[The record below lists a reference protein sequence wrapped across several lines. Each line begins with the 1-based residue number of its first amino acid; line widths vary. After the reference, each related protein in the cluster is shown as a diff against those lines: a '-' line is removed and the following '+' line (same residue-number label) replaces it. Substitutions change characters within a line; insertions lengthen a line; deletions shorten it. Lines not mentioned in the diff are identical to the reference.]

1 MVKHMKTVA
10 LRSAEGTMQVMV
22 QIFPER
28 KGSNVRPQS
37 FFRKADKDTA
47 IELAELNERGAA
59 ITIFPQRTDGQGRT
73 LKNIKGIRYLVAD
86 CDSGHTLK
94 SLQALAV
101 TPDIVIES
109 SEGRFH
115 AYFRVKCAP
124 SEFRALSRALAAVLK
139 SDPGSTDAAHAFRL
153 AGTINWKRNR
163 RTRLR
168 KCETNT
174 DAMSASELVEALG
187 GQIPT
192 NDEPGSVRES
202 RKPSTVATGDMP
214 SADEVRDL
222 LSQIP
227 AKERTVWLH
236 IGMALHSW
244 DAKAGF
250 EIWDQW
256 SKSGLDKYDEATQ
269 RPTWDRFDDGG
280 QRTIGTLYYYASQYG
295 KMNGAPERSWFP
307 TSDGD
312 VAKFVATKLC
322 ETLRIVE
329 NESCRVFVG
338 HRWSTDKRAACRA
351 VLAEIEELVQCAE
364 QAENST
370 ATALL
375 KRTTS
380 YQGAQR
386 ILADMRAF
394 PELDAKASDFDQA
407 PYLLGVPNGVVDL
420 RTKEFRAG
428 RPSDMIS
435 CTINATFD
443 PNARCPQFGAFL
455 QSVAPDRDLRRFL
468 RTALGYSMTGSI
480 KEQKAFFMLG
490 RGSNG
495 KGTLTRAVENVV
507 GSLYSGQMSPSFL
520 KSANKGSANGPT
532 PALMALQRPR
542 ILFCTESERRRG
554 IDEPFFKQLTGGD
567 QVSGRHNYG
576 ETESFRPR
584 GKLLLSTNEMPDWD
598 RENEALWRRILVIP
612 FAQKFSGA
620 SRDNDLDDKL
630 SAEASG
636 ILNWLIAG
644 AFDYLQAGRLPE
656 CAEVEAAT
664 SDARKRAD
672 SVRMWIDAE
681 CRRSVKSKIAAQD
694 AFDAYSR
701 FTGRHGMEPMT
712 IQKFRLRMVSL
723 GFKQK
728 RINRGNQYVG
738 VRLINN

>member
-1 MVKHMKTVA
+1 MKTVA
-10 LRSAEGTMQVMV
+10 QRSADGTRHISV
-22 QIFPER
+22 QTFPER
-28 KGSNVRPQS
+28 KGSNVKPQS
-37 FFRKADKDTA
+37 FFREANRDTA

-59 ITIFPQRTDGQGRT
+59 ITIVPQRTDGRGRK
-73 LKNIKGIRYLVAD
+73 LKNIKGIRYLIAD

-101 TPDIVIES
+101 TPDIVVES
-109 SEGRFH
+109 SERRFH
-115 AYFRVKCAP
+115 AYFRVKCAL
-124 SEFRALSRALAAVLK
+124 SEFRPLSMALAVALK

-153 AGTINWKRNR
+153 AGTINWKRNQ
-163 RTRLR
+163 RTQLR

-187 GQIPT
+187 GQIPI
-192 NDEPGSVRES
+192 NDVPSSVRES

-214 SADEVRDL
+214 RADEVRDL

-244 DAKAGF
+244 DAEAGF

-256 SKSGLDKYDEATQ
+256 SKSSLDKYDEAIQ
-269 RPTWDRFDDGG
+269 RPTWDKFDGGG

-307 TSDGD
+307 TSDSD
-312 VAKFVATKLC
+312 VAKFVTTKLC

-364 QAENST
+364 QAKNST
-370 ATALL
+370 ATTLL
-375 KRTTS
+375 KRMTS

-394 PELDAKASDFDQA
+394 PELDAKASDFDQD

-428 RPSDMIS
+428 QPTDMIS

-443 PNARCPQFGAFL
+443 RNARCPQFGAFL

-612 FAQKFSGA
+612 FTQKFSGK

-630 SAEASG
+630 ATEASG

-644 AFDYLQAGRLPE
+644 AFDYLQAGCLPE
-656 CAEVEAAT
+656 CAEVEVAT
-664 SDARKRAD
+664 SDARKRSD

-681 CRRSVKSKIAAQD
+681 CRRSARGKVAAQD

-728 RINRGNQYVG
+728 RIKQGNEYLG
-738 VRLINN
+738 VQLINI

>member
-10 LRSAEGTMQVMV
+10 QRSANGAMQVVV
-22 QIFPER
+22 QTFAER
-28 KGSNVRPQS
+28 KDSDVRPRS
-37 FFRKADKDTA
+37 FIRKANQETA
-47 IELAELNERGAA
+47 IELAKLNKRGAA
-59 ITIFPQRTDGQGRT
+59 ITVVPQRTDGRGRT

-101 TPDIVIES
+101 PPDIVVES

-124 SEFRALSRALAAVLK
+124 SEFRPLSRALAAALE

-153 AGTINWKRNR
+153 AGTINWKRNQ
-163 RTRLR
+163 RTQLR

-187 GQIPT
+187 GQIPI
-192 NDEPGSVRES
+192 NIEPGVAHDN
-202 RKPSTVATGDMP
+202 RKPNVVRTGDMP

-227 AKERTVWLH
+227 AQERTVWLH

-364 QAENST
+364 QAKNST
-370 ATALL
+370 ATTLL
-375 KRTTS
+375 KRMTS

-394 PELDAKASDFDQA
+394 PELDAKASDFDQD
-407 PYLLGVPNGVVDL
+407 PYLLGVPNGVIDL

-428 RPSDMIS
+428 RPPDMIS

-443 PNARCPQFGAFL
+443 PNAQCPQFGAFL
-455 QSVAPDRDLRRFL
+455 KSVAPDQDLRRFL
-468 RTALGYSMTGSI
+468 RTALGYSITGLI
-480 KEQKAFFMLG
+480 KEQKALFMLG

-507 GSLYSGQMSPSFL
+507 GPLYSGQMSPSFL
-520 KSANKGSANGPT
+520 KGANKGSANGPT

-567 QVSGRHNYG
+567 QLSGRHNYG
-576 ETESFRPR
+576 DPESFRPR

-598 RENEALWRRILVIP
+598 RENDALWRRVLVIP
-612 FAQKFSGA
+612 FTQKFSGS
-620 SRDNDLDDKL
+620 SRDNDLDEKL

-656 CAEVEAAT
+656 CTEVEMAT
-664 SDARKRAD
+664 SDARERAD
-672 SVRMWIDAE
+672 SVHMWVGAE
-681 CRRSVKSKIAAQD
+681 CERSAKGRIGAQH

-701 FTGRHGMEPMT
+701 FTSRKGIEALT
-712 IQKFRLRMVSL
+712 IHKFRARMVSL
-723 GFKQK
+723 GLEQRRTKQG
-728 RINRGNQYVG
+728 ISYIG
-738 VRLINN
+738 VRLINR